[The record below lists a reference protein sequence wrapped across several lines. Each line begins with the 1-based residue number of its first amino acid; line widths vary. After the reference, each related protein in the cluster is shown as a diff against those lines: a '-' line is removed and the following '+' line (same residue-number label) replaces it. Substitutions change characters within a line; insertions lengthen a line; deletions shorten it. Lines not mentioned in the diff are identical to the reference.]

1 MKNSKNEQ
9 RITGTKSG
17 AGENWKQKLS
27 LISSE
32 KWDMLYPIYKTR
44 GHKKEQSENKHKH
57 WGKKKRQKTV
67 KSCRTGRKYTWESQ
81 KIQKRWKIK
90 KESQEN

>member
-9 RITGTKSG
+9 RITRTKLG

-32 KWDMLYPIYKTR
+32 KWDMWHPLYKTR
-44 GHKKEQSENKHKH
+44 SHKKEQSEN
-57 WGKKKRQKTV
+57 
-67 KSCRTGRKYTWESQ
+67 
-81 KIQKRWKIK
+81 
-90 KESQEN
+90 